1 DERVAL
7 RGSERG
13 TVPDSRVIG
22 SPDPNEIIDVT
33 VLLRRRA
40 GELPP
45 AGSARVSREEFAG
58 LYGADPA
65 DVERIQE
72 FAASNDLTVL
82 EVDLARRSVRLAGSI
97 ANMNEAFGTEI
108 RFYQSPDGDFRG
120 RTGQI
125 YIPAAIG
132 DAIAGVFG
140 LDERPQARTRLRRL
154 AAGIWPRAAGDVSYS
169 PNAVARLYDYPNGT
183 GAGQTVAIIELG
195 GGYSSADLKTYFTGL
210 GLSKTPSVTAVAVD
224 GATN

>member
-1 DERVAL
+1 MADERVAL

-45 AGSARVSREEFAG
+45 VGSARVSREEFAG

-82 EVDLARRSVRLAGSI
+82 EVDLARRSVRLRS
-97 ANMNEAFGTEI
+97 E
-108 RFYQSPDGDFRG
+108 
-120 RTGQI
+120 
-125 YIPAAIG
+125 
-132 DAIAGVFG
+132 
-140 LDERPQARTRLRRL
+140 ERRVGKECRDR
-154 AAGIWPRAAGDVSYS
+154 W
-169 PNAVARLYDYPNGT
+169 
-183 GAGQTVAIIELG
+183 
-195 GGYSSADLKTYFTGL
+195 
-210 GLSKTPSVTAVAVD
+210 
-224 GATN
+224 